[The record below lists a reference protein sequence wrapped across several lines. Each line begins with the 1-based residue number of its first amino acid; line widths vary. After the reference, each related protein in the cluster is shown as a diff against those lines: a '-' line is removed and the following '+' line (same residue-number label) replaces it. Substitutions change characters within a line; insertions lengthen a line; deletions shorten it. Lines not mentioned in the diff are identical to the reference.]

1 MPFGPVN
8 GPAIFI
14 TMMMDL
20 DSTWNALACDFEKI
34 NVGKDADTRIIV
46 DDILSF
52 MRLFEIALKYIES
65 ILKVCCSLCLR
76 KCMWFPRRVKFVG
89 IDICLNG
96 NHPAQSKHQ
105 LLQSWPQP
113 TIVRNIASFVGF
125 AIFYCAFIPLF
136 EVHVKRLQEIMK
148 NEYTSLYGMMLQ
160 KLNGTISVAPCFLI
174 HASAAST
181 STSMSIS

>member
-20 DSTWNALACDFEKI
+20 DSTWNTLACDFEKI

-65 ILKVCCSLCLR
+65 ILKVCRSLCLR
-76 KCMWFPRRVKFVG
+76 KCMWFLDVSSSLASTYASTA
-89 IDICLNG
+89 IT
-96 NHPAQSKHQ
+96 
-105 LLQSWPQP
+105 LLSQNTNSSNPGLSQP
-113 TIVRNIASFVGF
+113 LF
-125 AIFYCAFIPLF
+125 AISPILLASPSSI
-136 EVHVKRLQEIMK
+136 VHSSHYLK
-148 NEYTSLYGMMLQ
+148 
-160 KLNGTISVAPCFLI
+160 F
-174 HASAAST
+174 
-181 STSMSIS
+181 MSNACRK